1 MLGMT
6 FFPPFSSLTLLI
18 TENSAELI
26 AHIRVDFIP
35 LLPIILSLSS
45 FCYICVPSNW
55 VRYGICVQRRSN
67 NSSSKSKTHTGNIP
81 GCLILVIDY
90 SIRRLSLTQLQLL
103 GSLSRSL
110 ASRWSKNL
118 DIFTF
123 NMRDCY
129 SDNWIEMDWILS
141 IAEALFFFSGW
152 MEWKRMNQ
160 WIERTERWLSG

>member
-1 MLGMT
+1 MTYIYVSLIKLSILVICLGWH
-6 FFPPFSSLTLLI
+6 FSPHFPLSLTLLI

-103 GSLSRSL
+103 GSLSP
-110 ASRWSKNL
+110 
-118 DIFTF
+118 FTRQS
-123 NMRDCY
+123 M
-129 SDNWIEMDWILS
+129 EQILRY
-141 IAEALFFFSGW
+141 IHIQHERLLFG
-152 MEWKRMNQ
+152 
-160 WIERTERWLSG
+160 